1 MSFSLANQNGRAALI
16 NDRGIYDL
24 ECHTS
29 SEWSP
34 DPMAAIA
41 RYEELHAVAAT
52 LTGDPDGPV
61 VPENLGPCVP
71 RPSKI
76 FGIGLNYRAHAEE
89 SGMELGDHPPTFAK
103 FPNCITGPAND
114 VIVFGPT
121 TDWEAELVVV
131 MGSHARDIA
140 AADAWDHIAGLTCG
154 QDISERV
161 TQFHGKPPHFD
172 LGKSFDT
179 FGPIGP
185 SIVSLDQFSNPAD
198 LKIICDVNGTRK
210 QDSRTSDLIFDI
222 PTLVEYLS
230 GICTLEPGDLI
241 FTGTPSGIG
250 AATGEFLKPGDVI
263 TTEIEGIGTMTN
275 RCVARESA

>member
-1 MSFSLANQNGRAALI
+1 MSFNLANKDGRAVLVR
-16 NDRGIYDL
+16 DGGIFDL
-24 ECHTS
+24 ERHTDGNWS
-29 SEWSP
+29 S
-34 DPMAAIA
+34 DPMAALA
-41 RYEELHAVAAT
+41 RHGELHAVAAG
-52 LTGDPDGPV
+52 LPAAPDGPL
-61 VPENLGPCVP
+61 VPEDLGPCVS

-89 SGMELGDHPPTFAK
+89 SGMEIGDHPPTFAK
-103 FPNCITGPAND
+103 FPNCITGPMSD

-131 MGSHARDIA
+131 MGSQSRDIA
-140 AADAWDHIAGLTCG
+140 AANAWDHVAGLTCG

-161 TQFHGKPPHFD
+161 TQFHAKPPHFD

-185 SIVSLDQFSNPAD
+185 AVVSLDQFSNPAD
-198 LKIICDVNGTRK
+198 LKITCDINGTRK

-222 PTLVEYLS
+222 PALVEYLS

-275 RCVARESA
+275 RCVAR

>member
-1 MSFSLANQNGRAALI
+1 MSFNLANQDRRAILVH
-16 NDRGIYDL
+16 DGGIFDL
-24 ECHTS
+24 ERHSDGSFS
-29 SEWSP
+29 S
-34 DPMAAIA
+34 DPMEALA
-41 RYEELHAVAAT
+41 RHAELHAVTASLPAS
-52 LTGDPDGPV
+52 PDGPLV
-61 VPENLGPCVP
+61 AEDLGPCVS

-89 SGMELGDHPPTFAK
+89 SGMEIGDHPPTFAK

-161 TQFHGKPPHFD
+161 TQFHAKPPHFD

-185 SIVSLDQFSNPAD
+185 SVVSLDQFSNPAD
-198 LKIICDVNGTRK
+198 LKITCDINGTRK

-241 FTGTPSGIG
+241 FTGTPSGVG

-263 TTEIEGIGTMTN
+263 TTEIQGIGTMTN
-275 RCVARESA
+275 RCVER

>member
-1 MSFSLANQNGRAALI
+1 MN
-16 NDRGIYDL
+16 
-24 ECHTS
+24 
-29 SEWSP
+29 
-34 DPMAAIA
+34 
-41 RYEELHAVAAT
+41 
-52 LTGDPDGPV
+52 
-61 VPENLGPCVP
+61 
-71 RPSKI
+71 
-76 FGIGLNYRAHAEE
+76 
-89 SGMELGDHPPTFAK
+89 
-103 FPNCITGPAND
+103 

-161 TQFHGKPPHFD
+161 TQFHAKPPHFD

-185 SIVSLDQFSNPAD
+185 AVVSLDQFSNPAD
-198 LKIICDVNGTRK
+198 LKITCDINGTRK

-222 PTLVEYLS
+222 PALVESSRGSAL
-230 GICTLEPGDLI
+230 LEPGDLI
-241 FTGTPSGIG
+241 FTGTPSGVG
-250 AATGEFLKPGDVI
+250 VASGEFLKPGDVI

-275 RCVARESA
+275 RCVAR

>member
-1 MSFSLANQNGRAALI
+1 MSFNLANKEGRAVLVH
-16 NDRGIYDL
+16 DGGIFDL
-24 ECHTS
+24 ERHTDGKWS
-29 SEWSP
+29 S
-34 DPMAAIA
+34 DPMAALA
-41 RYEELHAVAAT
+41 RHGELHAIAAG
-52 LTGDPDGPV
+52 LPASPDGPL
-61 VPENLGPCVP
+61 VPGDLGPCVT

-89 SGMELGDHPPTFAK
+89 SGMEIGDHPPTFAK

-161 TQFHGKPPHFD
+161 TQFHAKPPHFD

-185 SIVSLDQFSNPAD
+185 AVVSLDQFSNPAD
-198 LKIICDVNGTRK
+198 LKITCDINGTRK

-222 PTLVEYLS
+222 PALVEYLS
-230 GICTLEPGDLI
+230 GICSLEPGDLI
-241 FTGTPSGIG
+241 FTGTPSGVG
-250 AATGEFLKPGDVI
+250 VASGEFLKPGDVI

-275 RCVARESA
+275 RCVAR